1 MKRLSIYPNKNEF
14 HIIAITL
21 LFLSII
27 VMHIINEEF
36 FSLVLLIAVPVYL
49 FVISQYNTSDVC
61 FDYEQK
67 QFCIRKQ
74 FQKPVYYH
82 VNEFIK
88 VKHIVREFYT
98 IYFNDDVNFF
108 FRLNMQMHLK
118 DYFSLDVDFKRDV
131 ALTKEFR
138 AIARQYEEEQ
148 IQ

>member
-1 MKRLSIYPNKNEF
+1 
-14 HIIAITL
+14 
-21 LFLSII
+21 
-27 VMHIINEEF
+27 MHIINEEF

-138 AIARQYEEEQ
+138 AIARQYE
-148 IQ
+148 